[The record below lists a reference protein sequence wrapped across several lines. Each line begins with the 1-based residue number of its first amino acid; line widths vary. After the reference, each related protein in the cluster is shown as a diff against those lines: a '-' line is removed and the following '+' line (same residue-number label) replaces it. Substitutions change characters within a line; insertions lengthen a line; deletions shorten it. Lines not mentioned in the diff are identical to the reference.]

1 MRYFLHSILIFL
13 IPIIGYIII
22 ALAFHDSI
30 NTIIYGINTENQIKQ
45 SFRNVLKQENELLVL
60 GNSRCYRGINPDNF
74 SVSAFN
80 FSHDNDSY
88 NVIFHKL
95 KYCIDNNKIPRSLV
109 LGVDYFQFSFKSS
122 TRNYTYGKL
131 LGKRFLDDYK
141 YQNINIYILEN
152 YIKNSLSPKS
162 FFTSLAKLMLSY
174 RKHAFLKQN
183 GQFICPG
190 NANPRET
197 IIRDINRISFQED
210 YFKEILDLCER
221 NDMQIFLIMPPVRDN
236 ELSSYS
242 QEQIDEFNNYINQ
255 FVSDNLF
262 YINFS
267 KDASFVLSDFTDI
280 THLNKEAADVFTSKL
295 DSIIVNKR

>member
-1 MRYFLHSILIFL
+1 M
-13 IPIIGYIII
+13 
-22 ALAFHDSI
+22 
-30 NTIIYGINTENQIKQ
+30 
-45 SFRNVLKQENELLVL
+45 
-60 GNSRCYRGINPDNF
+60 
-74 SVSAFN
+74 
-80 FSHDNDSY
+80 
-88 NVIFHKL
+88 
-95 KYCIDNNKIPRSLV
+95 
-109 LGVDYFQFSFKSS
+109 
-122 TRNYTYGKL
+122 
-131 LGKRFLDDYK
+131 
-141 YQNINIYILEN
+141 EN

-183 GQFICPG
+183 GQFIYPG
-190 NANPRET
+190 NANPHET

-210 YFKEILDLCER
+210 YFKEILDLCEK
-221 NDMQIFLIMPPVRDN
+221 NDMQIFLIMPPIRDN

-255 FVSDNLF
+255 FVSDKLL

-267 KDASFVLSDFTDI
+267 KDTSFVLSDFTDI